1 MYSHGGGWSSSSRHF
16 FYRKGYNS
24 MSGDEA
30 IEKWL
35 LVALVVLFVQVL
47 AIYLAIKTGEK
58 IHEKRMKEIKK
69 KEQV

>member
-1 MYSHGGGWSSSSRHF
+1 
-16 FYRKGYNS
+16 

>member
-1 MYSHGGGWSSSSRHF
+1 MVAVGVLPAVIF
-16 FYRKGYNS
+16 FIDNS